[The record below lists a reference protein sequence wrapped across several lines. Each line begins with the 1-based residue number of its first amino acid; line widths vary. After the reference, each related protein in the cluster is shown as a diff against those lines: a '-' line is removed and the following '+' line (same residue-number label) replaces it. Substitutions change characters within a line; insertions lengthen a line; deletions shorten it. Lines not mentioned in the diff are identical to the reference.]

1 MQERYEEL
9 DLLKGWTMI
18 LVYLGHCFQLGGINI
33 TRNAFSNFYIHGSI
47 YSFHMPLF
55 FIISGFLSNNSRE
68 IEFKSFY
75 KGKIIRLLVPYL
87 FINLIDYILRTLF
100 PQLVNSKFEGIRE
113 LLLNGTK
120 ISWFVYTLFILF
132 MVFPF
137 LDKYILKK
145 DKYCLFG
152 IVLLLLNYTGLFSN
166 IRMFSMNMVVYYL
179 IYFYLG
185 YILKGNIV
193 NKKCNNFVKDKSFY
207 IFVFIFIFFSYKY
220 YNLNLLTKIL
230 FAIIGSLISLNF
242 IFRIK
247 KYRKITD
254 LLKFI
259 GINSL
264 AFYLLEGFIS
274 VVYRVL
280 LIKIIPLEFNNIL
293 VISFFLL
300 KIITA
305 YLLIKYIVIRSST
318 LSLLL
323 GVRKE

>member
-1 MQERYEEL
+1 M
-9 DLLKGWTMI
+9 
-18 LVYLGHCFQLGGINI
+18 
-33 TRNAFSNFYIHGSI
+33 
-47 YSFHMPLF
+47 
-55 FIISGFLSNNSRE
+55 
-68 IEFKSFY
+68 
-75 KGKIIRLLVPYL
+75 
-87 FINLIDYILRTLF
+87 NL
-100 PQLVNSKFEGIRE
+100 
-113 LLLNGTK
+113 
-120 ISWFVYTLFILF
+120 
-132 MVFPF
+132 
-137 LDKYILKK
+137 
-145 DKYCLFG
+145 
-152 IVLLLLNYTGLFSN
+152 
-166 IRMFSMNMVVYYL
+166 VVYYL

-193 NKKCNNFVKDKSFY
+193 NKKCNNFVENKSFY

-242 IFRIK
+242 ILRIK

-305 YLLIKYIVIRSST
+305 YLLIKYIVIRSSI

>member
-9 DLLKGWTMI
+9 
-18 LVYLGHCFQLGGINI
+18 
-33 TRNAFSNFYIHGSI
+33 
-47 YSFHMPLF
+47 
-55 FIISGFLSNNSRE
+55 
-68 IEFKSFY
+68 
-75 KGKIIRLLVPYL
+75 
-87 FINLIDYILRTLF
+87 
-100 PQLVNSKFEGIRE
+100 
-113 LLLNGTK
+113 
-120 ISWFVYTLFILF
+120 
-132 MVFPF
+132 
-137 LDKYILKK
+137 
-145 DKYCLFG
+145 
-152 IVLLLLNYTGLFSN
+152 
-166 IRMFSMNMVVYYL
+166 
-179 IYFYLG
+179 
-185 YILKGNIV
+185 
-193 NKKCNNFVKDKSFY
+193 
-207 IFVFIFIFFSYKY
+207 
-220 YNLNLLTKIL
+220 
-230 FAIIGSLISLNF
+230 
-242 IFRIK
+242 
-247 KYRKITD
+247 D